1 MEKPCGLQ
9 LREGKMSKIKNSLR
23 KIRDKL
29 VGRVNLSDEQIT
41 QILIEKIRSGGGV
54 VGDNVDIIASSI
66 DMGEPYLIHIG
77 NNVTITGVKILT
89 HDASL
94 KKTIGYSKTGKVHIG
109 NDVFIGWGSIILP
122 NTTIGNR
129 VVIGAGSVVAKD
141 IPDNSVVAGNPCRI
155 ICTYDEYVQKNR
167 RLMEE
172 FPVIDLFPDAIMQD
186 VQSKQQLVDSGYGYI
201 L

>member
-1 MEKPCGLQ
+1 MKKLKNGVKIGRIKSCFIR
-9 LREGKMSKIKNSLR
+9 LRNRLI
-23 KIRDKL
+23 
-29 VGRVNLSDEQIT
+29 GRVNLSEKEISD
-41 QILIEKIRSGGGV
+41 ILIGKIRSAGGV
-54 VGDNVDIIASSI
+54 VGDNVDILASNI

-109 NDVFIGWGSIILP
+109 SDVFIGWGSIILP
-122 NTTIGNR
+122 NTTIGSR
-129 VVIGAGSVVAKD
+129 VVIGAGCVVAKD
-141 IPDNSVVAGNPCRI
+141 IPDNSVVVGNPCRV

-167 RLMEE
+167 DLMEKY
-172 FPVIDLFPDAIMQD
+172 PVIDLLPDAIMQD
-186 VQSKQQLVDSGYGYI
+186 EKSRLELLNSGYGYI

>member
-1 MEKPCGLQ
+1 M
-9 LREGKMSKIKNSLR
+9 
-23 KIRDKL
+23 
-29 VGRVNLSDEQIT
+29 NLSDEQIT
-41 QILIEKIRSGGGV
+41 RILINKIRSGGGE
-54 VGDNVDIIASSI
+54 VGENVDIIASGI
-66 DMGEPYLIHIG
+66 DMGEPYLLCIG

-122 NTTIGNR
+122 NTTIGDR
-129 VVIGAGSVVAKD
+129 VIIGAGSVVAKD
-141 IPDNSVVAGNPCRI
+141 IPDNSVAVGNPCRV

-167 RLMEE
+167 KLMEE

-186 VQSKQQLVDSGYGYI
+186 AQSKQKLMDSGYGYM